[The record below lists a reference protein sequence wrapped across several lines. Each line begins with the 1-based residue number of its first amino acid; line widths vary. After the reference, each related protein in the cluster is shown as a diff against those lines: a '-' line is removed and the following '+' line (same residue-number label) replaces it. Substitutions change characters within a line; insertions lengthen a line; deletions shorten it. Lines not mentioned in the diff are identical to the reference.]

1 MRRGDTF
8 ENLKDPSLNT
18 LGAGPWFEAAAG
30 KRLCRKLAFPPSV
43 SGFDQLSK
51 SIQGKRYK

>member
-18 LGAGPWFEAAAG
+18 LGAGSWFEAAAG
-30 KRLCRKLAFPPSV
+30 KRLCES
-43 SGFDQLSK
+43 
-51 SIQGKRYK
+51 